1 MKDFISYIKG
11 FETKNIIEY
20 FGEVSIHIFKKQL
33 KDDETCS
40 MKFPLEICEFGF
52 IHKIVPVMLTAWEI
66 PDIAYNS
73 IKYANDYRKEQITEE
88 KVGRI
93 VNLYRG
99 YENNKSGSDGPM
111 SRFSTS

>member
-1 MKDFISYIKG
+1 
-11 FETKNIIEY
+11 
-20 FGEVSIHIFKKQL
+20 
-33 KDDETCS
+33 
-40 MKFPLEICEFGF
+40 
-52 IHKIVPVMLTAWEI
+52 MLTAWEI

-99 YENNKSGSDGPM
+99 YENNKSGSDYLKNANLQGVFKYLM
-111 SRFSTS
+111 GMT